1 MAAQV
6 FISYS
11 HEDHEFVSRLAL
23 DLEDRGADV
32 WIDRM
37 DLHAGTEWRERI
49 SQGVKD
55 CTVFVP
61 VVSPESLQSEW
72 ASRELDMA
80 IEYDKPVLPLLYRPA
95 RLPERLSRYQY
106 INFRRGSYEQN
117 LADLVAQLARHG
129 VAFRAVGP
137 DEIARRDRERLLG
150 TPPPTRWGMVLRKI
164 PGWALAWAIG
174 WLVVW
179 TVVFFVLVLIQGS
192 SGSSDSIGIRQLPLV
207 SVSGSA
213 GGFAGGLVAGLFTM
227 LALRHNAPSVG
238 WKHQSLAI
246 RVWAVGGTIAFAVF
260 IGIVWLFLN
269 RDVQST
275 SVDCSGLNLGECFQ
289 ASVGQAVGDV
299 IGQVCLPA
307 DRYSHRFYVK
317 CGRCADHRLGGR
329 GCCRAAHPSSGTRN
343 PGAASG
349 VGGGRLGAGR
359 CRSSDRGIRR
369 LGAPGGLGIQPHTR
383 LGRSLAGE
391 QRTARDR
398 PRHFRGRRRQLW
410 HAICSPF

>member
-1 MAAQV
+1 MTMAAQV

-299 IGQVCLPA
+299 IGQVCLGLLIGILIG
-307 DRYSHRFYVK
+307 FM
-317 CGRCADHRLGGR
+317 
-329 GCCRAAHPSSGTRN
+329 SSVGVVLIIGLVA
-343 PGAASG
+343 GAVA
-349 VGGGRLGAGR
+349 VRR
-359 CRSSDRGIRR
+359 IRR
-369 LGAPGGLGIQPHTR
+369 LEPGILGRQAAWVVVGWGLGAVVAVIA
-383 LGRSLAGE
+383 GFGVLALL
-391 QRTARDR
+391 AD
-398 PRHFRGRRRQLW
+398 
-410 HAICSPF
+410 